1 MRIIGGEARGRRL
14 YIPSASSIRPTA
26 ERIKAAF
33 FNIIQ
38 PLEGKSFLDLF
49 AGTGNMGLEAL
60 SRGAVK
66 ALFVERDRML
76 AEAIERNITSCCF
89 VGKTQI
95 LPYDFIK
102 AMRILSEQHVSLD
115 ILFADPPYE
124 EGFVSQ
130 ILAQVRRERLMRADS
145 LLAIQHSV
153 REAIEEGKSGFVL
166 TDQRRYGDTSLSFLQ
181 DTEQ

>member
-1 MRIIGGEARGRRL
+1 MRIIGGEAKGRRL
-14 YIPSASSIRPTA
+14 YMPIASSIRPTT

-60 SRGAVK
+60 SRGAAK
-66 ALFVERDRML
+66 AIFVERDRVL
-76 AEAIERNITSCCF
+76 AEAIEKNIASCCF
-89 VGKTQI
+89 VGRTQI
-95 LPYDFIK
+95 LPYDFK
-102 AMRILSEQHVSLD
+102 RAMRILSERHVSPD

-124 EGFVSQ
+124 EGLASQ
-130 ILAQVRRERLMRADS
+130 ILAYVRRERLLKAES
-145 LLAIQHSV
+145 LFAIQHSI
-153 REAIEEGKSGFVL
+153 REAIEEGESGFVL
-166 TDQRRYGDTSLSFLQ
+166 TDQRRYGDTILSFLQ